1 MAIFSLANILF
12 LFVFNT
18 NNFIQLEPP
27 EISEREKIEY
37 LISHVENLKD
47 AFFIRNG
54 RTHSPEDAAKHLRTK
69 LRYSRNHINTA
80 EEFIQICAT
89 RSSLTGRKYL
99 ITFSDGRSIESGEY
113 LLQLLDELE
122 STDEDLSE

>member
-69 LRYSRNHINTA
+69 LRHSKNHINTA

-99 ITFSDGRSIESGEY
+99 ITFSDGRTIESGEY